1 MDDLIQYINKKHRI
15 PQEKAEAITGLFK
28 PHNYAKDTVL
38 LAAGEVWQEV
48 FYIKQGLLRL
58 FYTTREGKEY
68 NKGFFAEGQLV
79 WPMAPSA
86 RTESSL
92 FSITCL
98 ESSRLYCCSFD
109 MLQKSLITMSA
120 WEEFALPYVEN
131 LANQKFL
138 REYQFLVSR
147 AEARYQQILTE
158 LGPLATRIPDYHIAS
173 YLGITNVTL
182 SRIKTQIKVD
192 ANS

>member
-1 MDDLIQYINKKHRI
+1 MDDLIQYINRKHSI
-15 PQEKAEAITGLFK
+15 PQDKAEVITRLFK
-28 PHNYAKDTVL
+28 PHNYEKGTVL
-38 LAAGEVWQEV
+38 LAAGEMWRDV

-58 FYTTREGKEY
+58 FYTTCDGKEY

-92 FSITCL
+92 FSIACL
-98 ESSRLYCCSFD
+98 ESSGLYCCSFE

-120 WEEFALPYVEN
+120 WEGFALPYVES

-138 REYQFLVSR
+138 REYQFLVYG

-182 SRIKTQIKVD
+182 SRIKTQIKVGT
-192 ANS
+192 NS